1 MPHTTKTNAVAL
13 LYPEGANIKI
23 PFYVEFHSG
32 YKEDDITDIVRKM
45 FPHMGD
51 SVYGEMEQEETT

>member
-1 MPHTTKTNAVAL
+1 MPHTTKTNAIAL

-32 YKEDDITDIVRKM
+32 YNEDDITEVVREM
-45 FPHMGD
+45 FPDMGD
-51 SVYGEMEQEETT
+51 SAFGEMDTEETT